1 MLRISNPQSIKRLG
15 HFFTPDFK
23 SGGTPS
29 GRLEGDAIRIPA
41 LGGIAP
47 TARSSFR
54 LKSVSNPRKAVK
66 VPFILRNP
74 MNNDTPSF
82 LFFIYPF

>member
-1 MLRISNPQSIKRLG
+1 MICNPPTTTKGKHPPLLRISNPQSINRLG
-15 HFFTPDFK
+15 HFLTPDFK

-29 GRLEGDAIRIPA
+29 GL
-41 LGGIAP
+41 
-47 TARSSFR
+47 SFR

>member
-1 MLRISNPQSIKRLG
+1 MLRISNPQSINRLG
-15 HFFTPDFK
+15 HFLTPDFK

-29 GRLEGDAIRIPA
+29 GL
-41 LGGIAP
+41 
-47 TARSSFR
+47 SFR

-74 MNNDTPSF
+74 MNNDTPSSQTEQVKNRRH
-82 LFFIYPF
+82 LRNLRDLKNNPREKE

>member
-1 MLRISNPQSIKRLG
+1 MISNPAGRLAG
-15 HFFTPDFK
+15 DLK
-23 SGGTPS
+23 GTPS
-29 GRLEGDAIRIPA
+29 GL
-41 LGGIAP
+41 
-47 TARSSFR
+47 SFR